1 MNTWPAFLI
10 SERLE
15 DADPRRLL
23 AVLQQD
29 PAEIEAGSV
38 RTGASA
44 RARGHTADC
53 KFTNLLKEF
62 CIERPL
68 PEHR

>member
-15 DADPRRLL
+15 DVDPRRLL

-29 PAEIEAGSV
+29 PAEIEAGSA
-38 RTGASA
+38 RTGASKNRRQRKSA
-44 RARGHTADC
+44 WAYCRLQVYKSFEGILH
-53 KFTNLLKEF
+53 
-62 CIERPL
+62 
-68 PEHR
+68 